1 MRLMLSKA
9 GMLQEE
15 VKQILLGLQINTEV
29 IDRFV
34 VRQNI
39 QAVGVKDPMSLAQ
52 HLEVLGGTAGF
63 VDMIKAKQHDI
74 HTSNEQCNDLTE
86 ETDR

>member
-1 MRLMLSKA
+1 
-9 GMLQEE
+9 MLQAE
-15 VKQILLGLQINTEV
+15 VKQIMLGLQINTEV
-29 IDRFV
+29 IDRFI
-34 VRQNI
+34 VRQNR
-39 QAVGVKDPMSLAQ
+39 QAVGVKDPLSLAQ

-63 VDMIKAKQHDI
+63 VDMIKAKQHEI